1 MNEVIVACGAD
12 FKSVSGYFIINFL
25 TKMLK
30 DPSNILNT
38 KAPLQ
43 IAEDDEIIH
52 S

>member
-1 MNEVIVACGAD
+1 
-12 FKSVSGYFIINFL
+12 
-25 TKMLK
+25 MLK

-52 S
+52 SWISKLVIQIDNFFFELAI